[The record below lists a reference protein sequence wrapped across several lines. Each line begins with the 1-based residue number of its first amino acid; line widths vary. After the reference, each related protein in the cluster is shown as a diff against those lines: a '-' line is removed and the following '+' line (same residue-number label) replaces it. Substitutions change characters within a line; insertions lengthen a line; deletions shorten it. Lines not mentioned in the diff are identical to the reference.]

1 LPERQ
6 ATVTRP
12 RRLHDA
18 RDALALVQPLPAV
31 LGKVTVWPR
40 DVLGSESPRRV
51 SARSPGELTLG
62 RWIRD
67 RALVAPNRVAIE
79 HGGAT
84 TTYAQLD
91 ARSERLAGAL
101 VRLGLRRGDRVAS
114 LTANRPEHVEL
125 FFACA
130 KAALVLAPMSWRL
143 APVELA
149 YQLEH
154 SAPATLFVEPRFDA
168 LADAA
173 LEQTYAAPRRMELS
187 RAGLDELAADDRHA
201 PPHPPAADDDDL
213 LLLYTSGTTGRP
225 KGARIT
231 HRNCFWTNVSLDRI
245 AEVSDG
251 DTVLQMLPQFHVAGW
266 NVQPLLA
273 WWKGATV
280 VLEST
285 FDAGRALELIE
296 RHRITTMMGVPATYL
311 MMAAAPRFGDTD
323 LSSLRQAVVGGAP
336 APEALLRTWQERGVA
351 IVQGYGLTEASP
363 NVLCVP
369 REDARRRRGWAGKPY
384 PHIDVALA
392 DPQSGAIVD
401 GPGGGELLVRGPGVF
416 AGYWRDRDATNATI
430 RDGWLHTGD
439 IAERDAEGFYR
450 IRDRLKDMYISGGE
464 NVYPAEIEA
473 ALHEHPAVADA
484 AVIGV
489 PDERWG
495 EVGVAI
501 VVLRPGRRAGE
512 RELLAHC
519 RARLAGFK
527 VPRAVRFTGELPRSA
542 SGKLLKRE
550 LRERYSAERSP

>member
-1 LPERQ
+1 M
-6 ATVTRP
+6 
-12 RRLHDA
+12 
-18 RDALALVQPLPAV
+18 
-31 LGKVTVWPR
+31 LGKVTAWPR
-40 DVLGSESPRRV
+40 GVGPESARRV
-51 SARSPGELTLG
+51 SPGSPGELTLG

-67 RALVAPNRVAIE
+67 RALVTPSRVAVE
-79 HGGAT
+79 HGGEA
-84 TTYAQLD
+84 TTYAELD
-91 ARSERLAGAL
+91 ARSERLAEAL

-130 KAALVLAPMSWRL
+130 KAALVLAPLSWRL
-143 APVELA
+143 APAELA

-154 SAPATLFVEPRFDA
+154 SAPAALFVEPRFDA

-173 LEQTYAAPRRMELS
+173 LGQTSAAPLRIALG
-187 RAGLDELAADDRHA
+187 RADLDALAESDGDTGHY
-201 PPHPPAADDDDL
+201 PPPEDDDAL
-213 LLLYTSGTTGRP
+213 LLLYTSGTTSRP

-231 HRNCFWTNVSLDRI
+231 HRNCFWTNVSLDRT
-245 AEVSDG
+245 AEVRDA
-251 DTVLQMLPQFHVAGW
+251 DVVLQVLPQFHVAGW

-280 VLEST
+280 VLESS
-285 FDAGRALELIE
+285 FDPARTLELIE
-296 RHRITTMMGVPATYL
+296 RRGVTTMMGVPATYL
-311 MMAAAPRFGDTD
+311 MMAAAPGFADTD

-336 APEALLRTWQERGVA
+336 APEALLRTWEQRGVA

-363 NVLCVP
+363 NVLCLP
-369 REDARRRRGWAGKPY
+369 HEDARRRCGWAGKPY
-384 PHIDVALA
+384 PHIDAALA
-392 DPQSGAIVD
+392 DPESGAIVE
-401 GPGGGELLVRGPGVF
+401 GPGSGELLVRGPGVF
-416 AGYWRDRDATNATI
+416 AGYWRDPEATEATV

-495 EVGVAI
+495 EVGAAI
-501 VVLRPGRRAGE
+501 VVPRPGHTAGE

-527 VPRAVRFTGELPRSA
+527 VPRAVHFTNELPRSA

-550 LRERYSAERSP
+550 LRERYPAEPAP